1 MAACQ
6 PSPTVGPEPQVDSY
20 GNLVAGPG
28 TGSLPDEGE
37 GLGARCEAVADK
49 EKKVLTLSSQA
60 DGYHFSMLA
69 AHDWTVLCNADTV
82 LDARSEFLGLVVRV
96 HVNPP
101 AAGRSG
107 QTDHLKEI
115 AMRQMRA
122 MGEAGMPIK
131 DIQFL
136 EEPVK
141 MATYLIDVPNR
152 GRAINLW
159 TAKQRADGQ
168 MVELQVSYL
177 PQGNHPAWLRN
188 DPVGGLGPL
197 MNTFELLNAAPEV
210 DASAPVAPGP
220 GSPTVERPVLD

>member
-1 MAACQ
+1 
-6 PSPTVGPEPQVDSY
+6 VDSY

-28 TGSLPDEGE
+28 TGSVPDESA
-37 GLGARCEAVADK
+37 GLGARCEAVADQ

-60 DGYHFSMLA
+60 DGYQFKMLA

-96 HVNPP
+96 HLNPP
-101 AAGRSG
+101 VAGRVG
-107 QTDHLKEI
+107 RGAHLKEI
-115 AMRQMRA
+115 AMREMRA

-136 EEPVK
+136 EEPVQ
-141 MATYLIDVPNR
+141 MATYLIDIPNR
-152 GRAINLW
+152 GRAMNLW
-159 TAKQRADGQ
+159 TAKRRADGQ

-177 PQGNHPAWLRN
+177 AQNNHPAWLRN

-197 MNTFELLNAAPEV
+197 MKTFELLNAAPEV
-210 DASAPVAPGP
+210 DESLPPAAAP